1 MRTFPLLPAYLA
13 LAAVCF
19 FWGTLYLGIRIAIES
34 FPPMILMG
42 GRFLSAGIVTLLVA
56 AAFKAKMPTAR
67 EFGVTAFNGIITL
80 GLGIGTL
87 ALAVQW
93 IPSGLAAILTTTTP
107 FWMVGIEAALGGER
121 PSLATMSGIFVG
133 MGGALLLVAP
143 GAIQQG
149 WGGSVV
155 VSFLVL
161 QVGCGGFALGSILER
176 RHRTTTH
183 PIVNGAVQELA
194 TGVAF
199 LIPAFLLPHSPVKWS
214 VRGVMVVLYLIVC
227 GGIVGYS
234 CYLYAMKHLPVS
246 LVSIYTYVNPI
257 VAVIAGSMIYSEK
270 VGTIE
275 ILAMAIII
283 AGVLIVKQSNRR
295 ALQLPEKVADAGAA

>member
-1 MRTFPLLPAYLA
+1 MPMPVRPPAAAYFA

-19 FWGTLYLGIRIAIES
+19 FWGTLYLGIRIAVEA

-42 GRFLSAGIVTLLVA
+42 GRFLSAGAVTLLVA
-56 AAFKAKMPTAR
+56 KACGAKMPSWR
-67 EFGVTAFNGIITL
+67 EFRVTAFYGVITL

-107 FWMVGIEAALGGER
+107 FWMIGIEALLPGGER
-121 PSLATMSGIFVG
+121 PSLPTLAGIMVG
-133 MGGALLLVAP
+133 MSGALLLVAP
-143 GAIQQG
+143 GAMQEG

-155 VSFLVL
+155 FSFLIL
-161 QVGCGGFALGSILER
+161 QLGCAGFALGSILER
-176 RHRTTTH
+176 RHATKTH

-194 TGVAF
+194 TGAAF
-199 LIPAFLLPHSPVKWS
+199 LLPAFLLPHSPVKWS
-214 VRGVMVVLYLIVC
+214 VRAVSIVLYLIVF

-246 LVSIYTYVNPI
+246 LVSIYTYVNPV
-257 VAVIAGSMIYSEK
+257 VAVIVGSLIYSEK
-270 VGTIE
+270 VGGLE
-275 ILAMAIII
+275 ILAMVIII
-283 AGVLIVKQSNRR
+283 AGVLMVKGFSGR
-295 ALQLPEKVADAGAA
+295 PAAAAAHGD